1 MKADK
6 REIVT
11 FVIAAL
17 AALAAVWFFL
27 GNMQKEKEVMR
38 TDLYTLVAPASDAI
52 LSINRPTA
60 FTKYILSRKPER
72 DAFASEIPDIYLS
85 IIKNNQ
91 NLSRL
96 LLSFHSQGIVF
107 YAQAGNSL
115 GSRIEKNTLQKAFG
129 TFAPQRQKKED
140 ITFTYYPDA
149 GNRFFGYYQHD
160 GVWVASYSKKLL
172 EEVARIQRN
181 QQCYLLPD
189 QDRLRKSFDKNAPL
203 NLMVESDSINLYVSL
218 SDSTEWRIRKGWLGA
233 DLFMNENHLC
243 YFGNISYNSIPD
255 SLYTSLGDTLA
266 LRLEQVFPQF
276 KVSNQTIRGNKR
288 VFYTGCF
295 IPKDQ

>member
-85 IIKNNQ
+85 IIKTTRI
-91 NLSRL
+91 SR
-96 LLSFHSQGIVF
+96 
-107 YAQAGNSL
+107 
-115 GSRIEKNTLQKAFG
+115 
-129 TFAPQRQKKED
+129 
-140 ITFTYYPDA
+140 
-149 GNRFFGYYQHD
+149 
-160 GVWVASYSKKLL
+160 
-172 EEVARIQRN
+172 
-181 QQCYLLPD
+181 
-189 QDRLRKSFDKNAPL
+189 
-203 NLMVESDSINLYVSL
+203 
-218 SDSTEWRIRKGWLGA
+218 
-233 DLFMNENHLC
+233 
-243 YFGNISYNSIPD
+243 
-255 SLYTSLGDTLA
+255 
-266 LRLEQVFPQF
+266 
-276 KVSNQTIRGNKR
+276 
-288 VFYTGCF
+288 GCF
-295 IPKDQ
+295 FLFIRRELFFTHKRGTASAAG